1 MDQINLSEKEVSQL
15 FQIPMKTLKRCRNEG
30 RFSLDICFTAPFS
43 HKILYNKAKF
53 DEWFSE
59 NKLPGLYTENQ
70 YIKARVACLNKQL
83 KDLTKSAKAQ
93 GLIPDGRRKRR

>member
-1 MDQINLSEKEVSQL
+1 MEQINLSEKEVSQL

-30 RFSLDICFTAPFS
+30 RFSIEICFTAPFS

-59 NKLPGLYTENQ
+59 HKLPGLYTKNQ
-70 YIKARVACLNKQL
+70 YIKSRVACLNREIKEA
-83 KDLTKSAKAQ
+83 TKSAKAH
-93 GLIPDGRRKRR
+93 GFIPDGRRKKR

>member
-1 MDQINLSEKEVSQL
+1 MEQINLSEKEVSQL

-30 RFSLDICFTAPFS
+30 RFSIEICFTAPFS

-59 NKLPGLYTENQ
+59 HKLPGLYTENQ
-70 YIKARVACLNKQL
+70 YIKSRVACLNREIKEA
-83 KDLTKSAKAQ
+83 TKSAKAH
-93 GLIPDGRRKRR
+93 GFIPDGRKKKR

>member
-15 FQIPMKTLKRCRNEG
+15 FQIPMKPLKRCRNEG
-30 RFSLDICFTAPFS
+30 RFS

-83 KDLTKSAKAQ
+83 KDLTRSAKAQ

>member
-1 MDQINLSEKEVSQL
+1 MEQINLSEKEVSQL

-30 RFSLDICFTAPFS
+30 RFSIEICFTAPFS

-59 NKLPGLYTENQ
+59 HKLPGLYTENQ
-70 YIKARVACLNKQL
+70 YIKSRVACLNREIKEA
-83 KDLTKSAKAQ
+83 TKSSKAH
-93 GLIPDGRRKRR
+93 GFIPDGRRKKR

>member
-1 MDQINLSEKEVSQL
+1 MEQINLSEKEVSQL

-30 RFSLDICFTAPFS
+30 RFSIEICFTAPFS

-59 NKLPGLYTENQ
+59 HKLPGLYTENQ
-70 YIKARVACLNKQL
+70 YIKLRVACLNREIKEA
-83 KDLTKSAKAQ
+83 TKSAKAH
-93 GLIPDGRRKRR
+93 GFIPDGRRKKR